1 MDKVLLSSKKMDWET
16 PQSLFD
22 ELNRK
27 FKFDLDACANDQ
39 NHKLPNYFTEKDDA
53 LVQEWE
59 GNVFINPPYGRM
71 IGKFVQKAY
80 QESLRQTD
88 RFIVMLIPARTDT
101 TYWQD
106 YVQGKAVVK
115 FLRGRLK
122 FEVNGVRS
130 DAAPF
135 PSVLVS
141 YGI

>member
-1 MDKVLLSSKKMDWET
+1 MHW
-16 PQSLFD
+16 
-22 ELNRK
+22 
-27 FKFDLDACANDQ
+27 FKNGG
-39 NHKLPNYFTEKDDA
+39 
-53 LVQEWE
+53 
-59 GNVFINPPYGRM
+59 GNVFINPPYGRR

-122 FEVNGVRS
+122 FEVNGVPS

-135 PSVLVS
+135 PSALVI